1 MSWSVYSPMFPSLTP
16 RLTDPLWFTVDK
28 PVDEE
33 TELSREEA
41 EQTQALEKISKQGS
55 DLTPIG
61 KNGNDQI
68 EDNEE
73 EEDEDE
79 GNQSCPVLF
88 SPHFLTETFSHQ
100 TVRATMRMR
109 TRRMLIPGTRRIT
122 STKTKPTC
130 S

>member
-16 RLTDPLWFTVDK
+16 RPTDPLWFTVDK

-33 TELSREEA
+33 TELAREEA
-41 EQTQALEKISKQGS
+41 EQSQALEKISKQGS

-68 EDNEE
+68 EENEE

-79 GNQSCPVLF
+79 GNQSNVPSLSNLNF
-88 SPHFLTETFSHQ
+88 QSARQ
-100 TVRATMRMR
+100 
-109 TRRMLIPGTRRIT
+109 
-122 STKTKPTC
+122 
-130 S
+130 

>member
-79 GNQSCPVLF
+79 GNHSCLVQSSLF
-88 SPHFLTETFSHQ
+88 N
-100 TVRATMRMR
+100 
-109 TRRMLIPGTRRIT
+109 
-122 STKTKPTC
+122 
-130 S
+130 

>member
-16 RLTDPLWFTVDK
+16 RRTDPLWFTVDK

-33 TELSREEA
+33 TELAREEA
-41 EQTQALEKISKQGS
+41 EQSQALEKISKQGS

-73 EEDEDE
+73 EDEDEDSESDHEDEDE
-79 GNQSCPVLF
+79 EDVA
-88 SPHFLTETFSHQ
+88 
-100 TVRATMRMR
+100 RATIL
-109 TRRMLIPGTRRIT
+109 TRKIT
-122 STKTKPTC
+122 
-130 S
+130 